1 MALHIPNNFMLTPCK
16 CHVCYKDIDEQQ
28 HAIEHTGH
36 GQMGGRNTILEGLVS
51 VWMHPACATIV
62 ALRLAH
68 DVMKIKNMPDQPRR
82 IVDELQT
89 LAKPNQL
96 QGVNHGSS

>member
-1 MALHIPNNFMLTPCK
+1 MALHIPNNFMMTPCK
-16 CHVCYKDIDEQQ
+16 CFVCYEDINEQQ
-28 HAIEHTGH
+28 HAIEHSGH
-36 GQMGGRNTILEGLVS
+36 GQMGAKNTILEGFVS
-51 VWMHPACATIV
+51 VWMHPECATVV

-89 LAKPNQL
+89 IAKHNQL
-96 QGVNHGSS
+96 QGVNHGNS

>member
-1 MALHIPNNFMLTPCK
+1 MALHTPKNFTMTPCK

-28 HAIEHTGH
+28 HAIEHSGH
-36 GQMGGRNTILEGLVS
+36 GQMGDTSTILEGYVS
-51 VWMHPACATIV
+51 FWMHPECATVV

-68 DVMKIKNMPDQPRR
+68 DVMKIKNMPNQPRR

-89 LAKPNQL
+89 IAKHNQL
-96 QGVNHGSS
+96 QGVNHGNA